1 MAGRSYGVV
10 RLLVSFGESY
20 VIKLKG
26 KSILYRYLIS
36 FVSIAMVSCA
46 LVGMISYLMAAREL
60 KHTARQEQT
69 KRLMMAVEDVSEQ
82 IDQLQEIAYRV
93 QTTVYY
99 RPAFIGRNPYY
110 EIELLNDFKKYSGY
124 SSLVTEYFLRYEG
137 DEMIFCHDKKSYL
150 FSYMRGRLGLEDT
163 DALAAF
169 LDSCEEPAFYPMPEG
184 TLAVFPIHMGTAFG
198 YTGRACVCFY
208 LADEALLARAR
219 LVSGEPFERMALRF
233 DGEEVVSCG
242 EIAEPTE
249 VAFDRF
255 SLVLDEEEIGIRLN
269 DRFLR
274 LNLYMIAVF
283 AMLLCTLAVYAA
295 VRNYRPIGNL
305 AKRYNLHE
313 GEGNELEYL
322 DRTLGDME
330 GQLRLSQEE
339 LDARV
344 AQFKAVRGDL
354 LRHFV
359 LQMVHGYADE
369 KTLERMREAGVHF
382 PETAFQ
388 VYMLRTGGSER
399 GVERTV
405 CELSDDDAFFY
416 AVPYGG
422 ANSYAVLV
430 NAPADVE
437 AGDILREVCTDAE
450 VYGGMKTEMPGEIS
464 GLLFDAMAQSSP
476 SCIRPS
482 DIARCREDKNLRA
495 FRKALEVGDESEALR
510 SLREY
515 CAAYVQS
522 DQTMQQLIQNNVIA
536 VLLGASYEA
545 NLNVPRAFL
554 RGGSQAWSMLE
565 GWVSAICGSCETTTV
580 HEEHE
585 IIRYLREHALD
596 YSLSLESVAEYFR
609 RSTRQISRIIQ
620 AETGCGYKEFTL
632 RLRME
637 HAKDMLRA
645 GKSVEETSE
654 AVCYASRS
662 HFIKTFTGY
671 AGMTP
676 SKYRDQQERG
686 IGE

>member
-1 MAGRSYGVV
+1 MAERSYGVV
-10 RLLVSFGESY
+10 RLLASFGESH

-26 KSILYRYLIS
+26 KSVLYRYLIS
-36 FVSIAMVSCA
+36 FVSIALVSCA

-69 KRLMMAVEDVSEQ
+69 RRLMLAAEDVSEQ
-82 IDQLQEIAYRV
+82 VDQLQEIAYLV
-93 QTTVYY
+93 QNSVYY

-110 EIELLNDFKKYSGY
+110 EIELLSDFKKYSGY

-137 DEMIFCHDKKSYL
+137 DEMIFCHNKKSYL
-150 FSYMRGRLGLEDT
+150 SSYVRSRLDLEDT

-169 LDSCEEPAFYPMPEG
+169 LDRCEKPAFYPMPKG
-184 TLAVFPIHMGTAFG
+184 TLAVFPIHMGEAFG

-208 LADEALLARAR
+208 LSDEALLSRAR
-219 LVSGEPFERMALRF
+219 LVSGEPFERMALNF
-233 DGEEVVSCG
+233 DGETVIACG
-242 EIAEPTE
+242 TISEPMEMTFE
-249 VAFDRF
+249 RF
-255 SLVLDEEEIGIRLN
+255 KLVLDEEEIGIRLN

-274 LNLYMIAVF
+274 LNLYMVAAF
-283 AMLLCTLAVYAA
+283 ALLLCALAVYAA
-295 VRNYRPIGNL
+295 IRNYRPIGNL
-305 AKRYNLHE
+305 ARRYNLST
-313 GEGNELEYL
+313 GEGNELEHL

-330 GQLRLSQEE
+330 GQLRRSQEE

-344 AQFKAVRGDL
+344 AQFKTVRANL

-359 LQMVHGYADE
+359 LQVVHGYADE
-369 KTLERMREAGVHF
+369 KSLERIREAGVHF
-382 PETAFQ
+382 PAAAFQ
-388 VYMLRTGGSER
+388 VFMLRSGEGEQ
-399 GVERTV
+399 GVEQTV

-416 AVPYGG
+416 AVPYGS
-422 ANSYAVLV
+422 ADSYAVLV
-430 NAPADVE
+430 SVPEGVE
-437 AGDILREVCTDAE
+437 AGDMLCEAIPDAQ
-450 VYGGMKTEMPGEIS
+450 VYGGMKTEAPGEVS
-464 GLLFDAMAQSSP
+464 GMLFDALAQASP

-482 DIARCREDKNLRA
+482 DIARCREDKRLREL
-495 FRKALEVGDESEALR
+495 RKALEAGDESEALR
-510 SLREY
+510 SLRDY
-515 CAAYVQS
+515 CAAYAQS
-522 DQTMQQLIQNNVIA
+522 DQMLQQLIQNNVIA
-536 VLLGASYEA
+536 VLLSASYEA

-554 RGGSQAWSMLE
+554 RGGNQAWSMLE
-565 GWVSAICGSCETTTV
+565 GWVSAICSSCEATTA

-596 YSLSLESVAEYFR
+596 YNLSLESVAEHFR

-620 AETGCGYKEFTL
+620 AETGSGYKEFTL

-637 HAKDMLRA
+637 HSKDMLRA

-676 SKYRDQQERG
+676 SKYREQQER
-686 IGE
+686 ENAE

>member
-1 MAGRSYGVV
+1 M
-10 RLLVSFGESY
+10 
-20 VIKLKG
+20 IKLKG
-26 KSILYRYLIS
+26 KSVLYRYLIS
-36 FVSIAMVSCA
+36 FVSIALVSCA

-60 KHTARQEQT
+60 RHTARQEQT
-69 KRLMMAVEDVSEQ
+69 RRLMLAAEDVSEQ
-82 IDQLQEIAYRV
+82 IDQLQEIAYLV
-93 QTTVYY
+93 QNSVYY

-110 EIELLNDFKKYSGY
+110 EIELLNDFKKFSGY
-124 SSLVTEYFLRYEG
+124 SALVTEYFLHYEG
-137 DEMIFCHDKKSYL
+137 EEMIFCHAKKSYL
-150 FSYMRGRLGLEDT
+150 SSYVSGRFDLENT
-163 DALAAF
+163 DKLAAF
-169 LDSCEEPAFYPMPEG
+169 LDGCEEPAFYPMPEG
-184 TLAVFPIHMGTAFG
+184 TLAVFPIHMGAAFG

-219 LVSGEPFERMALRF
+219 LVSGEPFERMELRF
-233 DGEEVVSCG
+233 DGETVVSCG
-242 EIAEPTE
+242 EIAEPME
-249 VAFDRF
+249 VVFDRF
-255 SLVLDEEEIGIRLN
+255 ALVLDESEIGIRIS

-274 LNLYMIAVF
+274 LNLYMMAFF
-283 AMLLCTLAVYAA
+283 ALLLCVLAVYAA
-295 VRNYRPIGNL
+295 IRNYRPIGNL
-305 AKRYNLHE
+305 ARRYNLQE
-313 GEGNELEYL
+313 GEENELEHL

-330 GQLRLSQEE
+330 GQLRRSQEE

-369 KTLERMREAGVHF
+369 KSLERMREAGVHF
-382 PETAFQ
+382 PAEAFQ
-388 VYMLRTGGSER
+388 VFMLRTGEGEQ
-399 GVERTV
+399 GVEQTV
-405 CELSDDDAFFY
+405 CELSDDDALFY

-430 NAPADVE
+430 SAPEGVE
-437 AGDILREVCTDAE
+437 AVDILREVCTNAE
-450 VYGGMKTEMPGEIS
+450 VYGGMKTEAPGEVS

-495 FRKALEVGDESEALR
+495 LRKALEAGDENEALR

-565 GWVSAICGSCETTTV
+565 GWVSALCSSCQTTTA

-596 YSLSLESVAEYFR
+596 YSLSLESVAEHFR

-620 AETGCGYKEFTL
+620 AETGSGYKEFTL

-676 SKYRDQQERG
+676 SKYRDQQKRG
-686 IGE
+686 TDE